1 MRRLVLGGGATTD
14 RVVGVLSTWPG
25 DLVVVAPDERTVSTL
40 ASLGAIDARVGD
52 LTTLDE
58 APEAVDTVYVA
69 PETGALAVARAAR
82 ERYPDALLVVR
93 RPVDDDDAD
102 VASVADHVV
111 DERRLVA
118 DALLGATTGERAER
132 LQRLRRVLTGVEGT
146 LGVITHANPDP
157 DAIGAAL
164 ALVDVARSM
173 GVEAVAC
180 YPGEISHQENRALV
194 NLLDLDLRNLAPG
207 EEDEFGGIAL
217 VDHSRPGVND
227 SLDPETHVDAVV
239 DHHPPRE
246 PVSAPF
252 VDIRPDVGAT
262 STLLAEY
269 MEGYGIDPSPATAT
283 ALLFGIRVDTREFTR
298 EANHRDFEAAAFL
311 LPHVDVSTLDRVES
325 PSLRPD
331 VLDVLARA
339 VRGREIR
346 DDALAAGVGQI
357 REKDALAQ
365 AADFLLG
372 MAGVDVV
379 IVYGFFDG
387 TVHVSGRARGGAVD
401 LGETF
406 RDAFGQIGDAGGHA
420 DMAGAQISLG
430 LMADVDERSDE
441 ALRSIVDDV
450 IADRFFETLETAPRV
465 PSRAAATE
473 MTLEFALSDAEGVE
487 K

>member
-1 MRRLVLGGGATTD
+1 MRRLVLGSAGVTD

-25 DLVVVAPDERTVSTL
+25 DLVAVVPDERSASALV
-40 ASLGAIDARVGD
+40 SLGSVDARVGD
-52 LTTLDE
+52 LSV
-58 APEAVDTVYVA
+58 APDHVDTVFVA
-69 PETGALAVARAAR
+69 AGPDTPDVARRAR
-82 ERYPDALLVVR
+82 ERYPDALLVAL
-93 RPVDDDDAD
+93 RPAGVDNDIPAAD
-102 VASVADHVV
+102 RVV
-111 DERRLVA
+111 DERGLVA
-118 DALLGATTGERAER
+118 EATLDASTGEHAER
-132 LQRLRRVLTGVEGT
+132 LQRLRRVLTAVDGT
-146 LGVITHANPDP
+146 LGVVTHDNPDP

-173 GVEAVAC
+173 GVEAVPC
-180 YPGEISHQENRALV
+180 YSGEISHQENRALV
-194 NLLDLDLRNLAPG
+194 NLLDLDLRRIEPG
-207 EEDEFGGIAL
+207 DETAFGGIAL

-227 SLDPETHVDAVV
+227 SLDPETRVDAVI

-252 VDIRPDVGAT
+252 LDLRPDVGAT

-269 MEGYGIDPSPATAT
+269 LEGYGIEPSAATAS

-298 EANHRDFEAAAFL
+298 GANERDFEAAAFL
-311 LPHVDVSTLDRVES
+311 LPHVDAATLERVES
-325 PSLRPD
+325 PSFRPD

-339 VRGREIR
+339 IQGRDRR
-346 DDALAAGVGQI
+346 DHALAAGVGHVHEQ
-357 REKDALAQ
+357 DSLAQ

-372 MAGVDVV
+372 MAGVNVV
-379 IVYGFFDG
+379 IVYGFLGG
-387 TVHVSGRARGGAVD
+387 TVHISGRARGGAVD

-430 LMADVDERSDE
+430 LMANVDERSDE

>member
-1 MRRLVLGGGATTD
+1 MRRLVIGSAGVTD

-25 DLVVVAPDERTVSTL
+25 DLVAVVPDERSASALV
-40 ASLGAIDARVGD
+40 SLGSVDARVGD
-52 LTTLDE
+52 LSV
-58 APEAVDTVYVA
+58 APDDVDTVFVA
-69 PETGALAVARAAR
+69 AGPDTPDAARRAR
-82 ERYPDALLVVR
+82 ERYPDALLVAL
-93 RPVDDDDAD
+93 RPAAVDDDLPAAD
-102 VASVADHVV
+102 RVV

-118 DALLGATTGERAER
+118 EAMIDASAGEHAER
-132 LQRLRRVLTGVEGT
+132 LQRLRRVLTAVDGT
-146 LGVITHANPDP
+146 LGVVTHDNPDP

-173 GVEAVAC
+173 GVEAVPC
-180 YPGEISHQENRALV
+180 YSGEISHQENRALV
-194 NLLDLDLRNLAPG
+194 NLLDLDLRRIEPG
-207 EEDEFGGIAL
+207 DETEFGGIAL

-227 SLDPETHVDAVV
+227 SLDPETRVDAVV

-252 VDIRPDVGAT
+252 LDLRPDVGAT

-269 MEGYGIDPSPATAT
+269 LEGYGIEPSAATAST
-283 ALLFGIRVDTREFTR
+283 LLFGIRVDTREFTR
-298 EANHRDFEAAAFL
+298 GANERDFEAAAFL
-311 LPHVDVSTLDRVES
+311 LPHVDAATLERVES
-325 PSLRPD
+325 PSFRPD

-339 VRGREIR
+339 IRGRDRR
-346 DDALAAGVGQI
+346 DHALAAGVGRIHEQ
-357 REKDALAQ
+357 DSLAQ

-372 MAGVDVV
+372 MAGVNVV
-379 IVYGFFDG
+379 IVYGFVGG
-387 TVHVSGRARGGAVD
+387 TVHISGRARGGAVD